1 MSATTVAPQ
10 LFSVDV
16 EEYFQVN
23 AMERVAP
30 RDTWHSYPA
39 RLDASVRAILDM
51 LDRRDARGTF
61 FTLGW
66 IAKHRPDTVRAIADA
81 GHEIASHGYW
91 HRKVTTLSPDEFR
104 EDVRT
109 SKDEL
114 EQLTGRRVL
123 CFRAPSFSIIR
134 ASEWALDVLVEEGYR
149 YDSSRFPIR
158 RPDYGSPHVPRVPHT
173 VKCASGEL
181 LEIPLAT
188 TQLFGTPFPAAGGGY
203 LRQFPFSLIRRA
215 FKESAA
221 AGVPAMFYVHPW
233 EVDPDQ
239 PRLPVSLITRVRH
252 YRGLAR
258 MLPLMDRLLAEIPF
272 TSVDAAF
279 PNLVA
284 ERAA

>member
-1 MSATTVAPQ
+1 MTPRPTPQ

-16 EEYFQVN
+16 EEYFQVT
-23 AMERVAP
+23 ALEHVAP
-30 RDTWHSYPA
+30 RDRWPTFPA
-39 RLDASVRAILDM
+39 RVEASVHAILEL
-51 LDRRDARGTF
+51 LDRRSARGTF

-66 IAKHRPDTVRAIADA
+66 IAKHRPDVVRAIADA

-91 HRKVTTLSPDEFR
+91 HQRVTTLTPEEFR

-109 SKDEL
+109 AKDEL
-114 EQLTGRRVL
+114 EQLVGRRVL
-123 CFRAPSFSIIR
+123 GYRAPSFSITPR
-134 ASEWALDVLVEEGYR
+134 NEWALDVLAEQGYR

-158 RPDYGSPHVPRVPHT
+158 RPDYGSPNVPRVPHT
-173 VKCASGEL
+173 VRTQSGEL

-188 TQLFGTPFPAAGGGY
+188 TLLLGAPFPAAGGGY

-215 FKESAA
+215 FRESAA

-233 EVDPDQ
+233 EVDPGQ

-258 MLPLMDRLLAEIPF
+258 TLPLMDRLLAEFPF

-279 PNLVA
+279 PDLVA
-284 ERAA
+284 EPAA